1 MTEHQTMN
9 TVIHAAIR
17 RDVARF
23 DAALAAFPAG
33 SQPRAEELN
42 RAWKNFAFQIHH
54 HHEDEETIFW
64 PAFRALGADESLVSD
79 LDGEHERMQGA
90 LTVADSVMQEL
101 RRSPTA
107 ANAEAARAAIAGLSE
122 VLDEHFTHEER
133 DLEPFAAGHRGD
145 SRDQAGTGHGAQGAQ
160 GCGRDLR
167 GVAPRR
173 RRRRRQGAAP
183 QGDPTAGAVRALAHP
198 RTPLQPG
205 DRTGLALTLSAP

>member
-9 TVIHAAIR
+9 TVIHAAVR

-33 SQPRAEELN
+33 SEQRAEELN

-54 HHEDEETIFW
+54 HHQDEETIFW

-101 RRSPTA
+101 LRSPTA
-107 ANAEAARAAIAGLSE
+107 SNAEAARAAIAGLSE

-133 DLEPFAAGHRGD
+133 DLEPFAASHRETAEIKQAQATVRRAHKGV
-145 SRDQAGTGHGAQGAQ
+145 AGTFAAWLLDGADDDAKARLRKEIPPPVLFVLSRIP
-160 GCGRDLR
+160 GRHYNR
-167 GVAPRR
+167 EIAPVWR
-173 RRRRRQGAAP
+173 
-183 QGDPTAGAVRALAHP
+183 
-198 RTPLQPG
+198 
-205 DRTGLALTLSAP
+205 